1 MKKTKKIVACFLLS
15 LSIIGCSST
24 PFEDK
29 STFGNKTAGSVGG
42 AATGA
47 LLGQLIGKDTKG
59 TLIGAGIGTLVGL
72 GWGVYRDRQEAE
84 LKNKLR
90 NTGIEIIKNQQSLD
104 LILPAEA
111 TFSINSSNISPTFYN
126 PLNSIALVFSKYPE
140 TKIEI
145 FGFTDNTGKESYNL
159 QLSQKRA
166 NAVKDYLLAQGIS
179 PSRLY
184 AIGKG
189 ESNPIASNATP
200 SGRAQNRRVEIR
212 ILPLIKN

>member
-1 MKKTKKIVACFLLS
+1 MKKTQKIVACFLLS
-15 LSIIGCSST
+15 LTVVGCSST
-24 PFEDK
+24 PFEDNR
-29 STFGNKTAGSVGG
+29 TIGNKTSGGLGG

-72 GWGVYRDRQEAE
+72 GWGVYRDRQEVE

-90 NTGIEIIKNQQSLD
+90 NTGIEIIKGQQSLD

-111 TFSINSSNISPTFYN
+111 TFAVSSANIAPTFYN
-126 PLNSIALVFSKYPE
+126 PLNSIATVFSKYPE

-145 FGFTDNTGKESYNL
+145 YGYTDSIGTSNYNL
-159 QLSQKRA
+159 NLSQRRA
-166 NAVKDYLLAQGIS
+166 DSVKQYLIAQGIN
-179 PSRLY
+179 PNRLY

-189 ESNPIASNATP
+189 ESEPIAPNTTA
-200 SGRAQNRRVEIR
+200 SGRAQNRRVEIK
-212 ILPLIKN
+212 ILPLTK